1 MATPPD
7 GSVERGWSTRDKCQ
21 PLFIEPLARPVA
33 QSACLRCGK
42 RILVS
47 QKLAARVMNNIRDNS
62 SMEVLNGMEIIS
74 FEDAAGWEA
83 WLADHHD
90 RRAGVWLKIAR
101 KNAGKASVTPADALE
116 VALCYGWIDSHRK
129 GLNEAFFLQKY
140 SPRRP
145 KSSWSKINVERVE
158 ALIAAGRMQ
167 ALGLADVLAA
177 KADGRWDAAYES
189 QRNVTLPPDL
199 VSALDQNEQARTR
212 FDALG
217 KTERYAVVLPLLKAR
232 GPADRAARLH
242 KVVDVL
248 AAGDNIA

>member
-1 MATPPD
+1 MA
-7 GSVERGWSTRDKCQ
+7 VERAVP
-21 PLFIEPLARPVA
+21 PLNV
-33 QSACLRCGK
+33 
-42 RILVS
+42 
-47 QKLAARVMNNIRDNS
+47 DT
-62 SMEVLNGMEIIS
+62 LNGLEIIG

-101 KNAGKASVTPADALE
+101 KNAGKASLTHAEALE

-129 GLNEAFFLQKY
+129 GLDEAFFLQKY

-167 ALGLADVLAA
+167 APGLAEVSAA

-189 QRNVTLPPDL
+189 QRNATLPPDL
-199 VSALDQNEQARTR
+199 SAALDHNELAKGR
-212 FDALG
+212 FDELG
-217 KTERYAVVLPLLKAR
+217 KTERYAVVLRLLKAR
-232 GPADRAARLH
+232 GPADRAARLN
-242 KVVDVL
+242 KVVDAL
-248 AAGDNIA
+248 AAGGAIR

>member
-1 MATPPD
+1 MDA
-7 GSVERGWSTRDKCQ
+7 
-21 PLFIEPLARPVA
+21 
-33 QSACLRCGK
+33 
-42 RILVS
+42 
-47 QKLAARVMNNIRDNS
+47 
-62 SMEVLNGMEIIS
+62 LNGLEIAS
-74 FEDAAGWEA
+74 FEDAAAWEA

-90 RRAGVWLKIAR
+90 CRAGVWLKIAR
-101 KNAGKASVTPADALE
+101 KNAGKASVTHADALE

-129 GLNEAFFLQKY
+129 GLDEAFFLQKY
-140 SPRRP
+140 SPRRSN
-145 KSSWSKINVERVE
+145 SSWSKINVQRVG

-167 ALGLADVLAA
+167 ATGLAEVSAA

-199 VSALDQNEQARTR
+199 VAALDQNEQARSR

-217 KTERYAVVLPLLKAR
+217 KTERYAVVLRLLKAR

-248 AAGDNIA
+248 AAGGEIR

>member
-1 MATPPD
+1 
-7 GSVERGWSTRDKCQ
+7 
-21 PLFIEPLARPVA
+21 
-33 QSACLRCGK
+33 
-42 RILVS
+42 
-47 QKLAARVMNNIRDNS
+47 
-62 SMEVLNGMEIIS
+62 MEALNGLEIIS

-101 KNAGKASVTPADALE
+101 KDAGKTSVTPADALE

-129 GLNEAFFLQKY
+129 GLDEAFFLQKY

-167 ALGLADVLAA
+167 APGLAEVSAA

-189 QRNVTLPPDL
+189 QRNATLPPDL
-199 VSALDQNEQARTR
+199 AAALDENEQAKSR
-212 FDALG
+212 FESLS
-217 KTERYAVVLPLLKAR
+217 KTERYAVVLRLLKAR
-232 GPADRAARLH
+232 GPTDRAARLH

-248 AAGDNIA
+248 AAGGKIG

>member
-1 MATPPD
+1 
-7 GSVERGWSTRDKCQ
+7 
-21 PLFIEPLARPVA
+21 
-33 QSACLRCGK
+33 
-42 RILVS
+42 
-47 QKLAARVMNNIRDNS
+47 MNHIRDTS
-62 SMEVLNGMEIIS
+62 LMEALNGLDIVN

-83 WLADHHD
+83 WLAHHHN
-90 RRAGVWLKIAR
+90 RRAGVWLKIAK
-101 KNAGKASVTPADALE
+101 KNAGQASVTPADALE

-129 GLNEAFFLQKY
+129 GLDDAFFLQKY

-145 KSSWSKINVERVE
+145 TSSWSKINVERVA

-167 ALGLADVLAA
+167 PPGLAEVSAA

-189 QRNVTLPPDL
+189 QRNITLPPDL
-199 VSALDQNEQARTR
+199 VAALDQSEQARTR

-217 KTERYAVVLPLLKAR
+217 KTDRYAVVLRLLKAR

-248 AAGDNIA
+248 AAGGKIG